1 MSNTRTTERRLLQL
15 PWLPAIRNAKREQA
29 RHDALT
35 DELQAALAREAALL
49 REKSALFQRQD
60 MLAQEF
66 DHRLINSLQLI
77 TSLLSMQ
84 SRGAS
89 AEAAAHLDAA
99 ARRVAAF
106 GRVHRR
112 LHVLDHQENVE
123 FRQYLQQLCED
134 LSGLLRG
141 QTGHVIRVEGA
152 KLEIPTLFATP
163 LGFIVAELVTNSAKY
178 AKSNVV
184 VRLETSPTL
193 GHSLSVLD
201 NGPGFP
207 AGFDPTKSNGL
218 GMKIILSLVQQ
229 INGTLRITRG
239 DDGCGARFTVTFC
252 APRFGAIET

>member
-1 MSNTRTTERRLLQL
+1 MSNTTST
-15 PWLPAIRNAKREQA
+15 RESLFRFPRGLKTGHDTRAETQ
-29 RHDALT
+29 HDALAA
-35 DELQAALAREAALL
+35 ELEAALAREVALL
-49 REKSALFQRQD
+49 REKSTLLQRQD

-66 DHRLINSLQLI
+66 DHRLFNSLQLI

-99 ARRVAAF
+99 AQRVAAF

-112 LHVLDHQENVE
+112 LHFLDHQEKVE
-123 FRQYLQQLCED
+123 FRLYLQQLSED
-134 LSGLLRG
+134 LSGLLRER
-141 QTGHVIRVEGA
+141 TGHTIRVEGA

-184 VRLETSPTL
+184 VRLETSPAL

-201 NGPGFP
+201 NGPGLP
-207 AGFDPTKSNGL
+207 TGFDPAKSKGL
-218 GMKIILSLVQQ
+218 GMKIVLSLVQQ
-229 INGTLRITRG
+229 INGTLRITPG
-239 DDGCGARFTVTFC
+239 DDGCGVCFTVTFC
-252 APRFGAIET
+252 SPRLGAIGT

>member
-1 MSNTRTTERRLLQL
+1 MSNTRATEHRPLQIL
-15 PWLPAIRNAKREQA
+15 WLASIRNGRRGQTQ
-29 RHDALT
+29 HDALT
-35 DELQAALAREAALL
+35 DELQAAFAREEALL
-49 REKSALFQRQD
+49 REKGALLQRQD

-66 DHRLINSLQLI
+66 DHRLFNSLQLI

-99 ARRVAAF
+99 AHRIAAF

-112 LHVLDHQENVE
+112 LHVLDHQEKVE
-123 FRQYLQQLCED
+123 FKQYLQQLCED
-134 LSGLLRG
+134 LSGLLRER
-141 QTGHVIRVEGA
+141 TGHVICVEGTE
-152 KLEIPTLFATP
+152 LEIPTLFATP

-184 VRLETSPTL
+184 VRLETSPAL
-193 GHSLSVLD
+193 GHSLSVVD

-207 AGFDPTKSNGL
+207 TGFDPTKSKGL

-229 INGTLRITRG
+229 IKGTLRIAPG
-239 DDGCGARFTVTFC
+239 DNGCGACFTVTFC
-252 APRFGAIET
+252 GPRFGT